1 MRRFTGVQVTR
12 VGTPEDPAY
21 EIEQADGSKVLKLG
35 SEVAQKHRH

>member
-1 MRRFTGVQVTR
+1 MRRFKGVRVAR
-12 VGTPEDPAY
+12 VGTPEDPAD